1 MGLRNLIKKYNAY
14 EDKELHRRA
23 EKVKKLV
30 PYRALKD
37 KKIGKV
43 SPKKKFS
50 SVKFTKAIG
59 NPYSVKY
66 PKAKKV
72 LKRVKK
78 KSKRKK
84 QKVII
89 KTIYR

>member
-1 MGLRNLIKKYNAY
+1 MGLRNLVKKYHKY

-43 SPKKKFS
+43 KPKKKFNPIR
-50 SVKFTKAIG
+50 FTKAMG

-72 LKRVKK
+72 LKKIK
-78 KSKRKK
+78 KRKRRK
-84 QKVII
+84 QKVKIV
-89 KTIYR
+89 TVYR

>member
-1 MGLRNLIKKYNAY
+1 MGLKKLVKKYYKY
-14 EDKELHRRA
+14 EDKELARRA
-23 EKVKKLV
+23 AKVKKLV

-43 SPKKKFS
+43 KSKKKFNPIN
-50 SVKFTKAIG
+50 FTKTIG

-72 LKRVKK
+72 LKKIKK
-78 KSKRKK
+78 KKHRKV
-84 QKVII
+84 KVV
-89 KTIYR
+89 TIYR

>member
-1 MGLRNLIKKYNAY
+1 MGLRNLVKKYHKY

-23 EKVKKLV
+23 VKVKKLV

-43 SPKKKFS
+43 KPKKKFDPIR
-50 SVKFTKAIG
+50 FTKAMD

-72 LKRVKK
+72 LKKIKK
-78 KSKRKK
+78 KKHKKRI
-84 QKVII
+84 V
-89 KTIYR
+89 KTITVYR

>member
-1 MGLRNLIKKYNAY
+1 MGLRNLVKKYHKY

-43 SPKKKFS
+43 KAKKKFDP
-50 SVKFTKAIG
+50 VRFTNAIK
-59 NPYSVKY
+59 NAYSLKY
-66 PKAKKV
+66 PKTQKV
-72 LKRVKK
+72 LKKIKKRKHKKQRVKI
-78 KSKRKK
+78 
-84 QKVII
+84 V
-89 KTIYR
+89 TVYR

>member
-1 MGLRNLIKKYNAY
+1 MGLRNLVKKYHTY

-43 SPKKKFS
+43 KARKKFDP
-50 SVKFTKAIG
+50 VRFTKSIK

-72 LKRVKK
+72 LKKIK
-78 KSKRKK
+78 KRKVRK
-84 QKVII
+84 RKVKIV
-89 KTIYR
+89 TVYR